1 MYPSCTISRPSKNQE
16 YPMKVSKVLLGGA
29 AIICIGAAIAAYSV
43 RTGEV
48 AAAAPVGLPSMPVPV
63 AAVVKRTIPVYLE
76 YSARTESIREVSL
89 QAKVAGY
96 IQSQPAIDGAD
107 VKGDELLYKI
117 DERDYRAALDQAK
130 AQAQRNVAALG
141 YARSNFNRGD
151 ELVKTGFL
159 AKDNYDQRA
168 STLGQSEASVAMD
181 SAAVRSAEINL
192 AYTEIRAPFAGRLG
206 RNRAPVG
213 TLVGGSGFT
222 LNTLVQLDP
231 LYVTFNPSERDLGVI
246 QTARSARK
254 LVAKVSLPDD
264 ASADYSG
271 ELTFIDNGVDR
282 STGTITARA
291 TVPNPNFTLLPGQY
305 VRVRL
310 HVRDEPDALL
320 VPQVALGSSQLGKYV
335 YVVGEGSKA
344 EQKIVTLGPTDG
356 DSVSVTGLTENDR
369 VITGNL
375 QKIGPGSPVSPIV
388 QKEASA
394 SAVK

>member
-1 MYPSCTISRPSKNQE
+1 MRHWKI
-16 YPMKVSKVLLGGA
+16 LLGGA
-29 AIICIGAAIAAYSV
+29 VVVCVGAGILASSL
-43 RTGEV
+43 RTGPV
-48 AAAAPVGLPSMPVPV
+48 AAAAPSGPPAMPVPV
-63 AAVVKRTIPVYLE
+63 TSVAKRTIPVYLE

-96 IQSQPAIDGAD
+96 IQSQPAADGAD
-107 VKGDELLYKI
+107 VKEGDPLYKI

-130 AQAQRNVAALG
+130 AQAQRNVAALS

-151 ELVKTGFL
+151 QLVKTGFL

-168 STLGQSEASVAMD
+168 SALGQSEASVAMD
-181 SAAVRSAEINL
+181 NAAVRSAEINL
-192 AYTEIRAPFAGRLG
+192 AYTDIRAPFSGRLG

-246 QTARSARK
+246 QTARGARK
-254 LVAKVSLPDD
+254 VVANVSLPDD
-264 ASADYSG
+264 PSMTYSG

-282 STGTITARA
+282 ATGTITARA
-291 TVPNPNFTLLPGQY
+291 TVPNPKFTLLPGQY

-320 VPQVALGSSQLGKYV
+320 VPQIALGSSQLGKYV
-335 YVVGEGSKA
+335 YVVGADGKA
-344 EQKIVTLGPTDG
+344 EQKIVSLGPPDG
-356 DSVSVTGLTENDR
+356 ESVSVTGLAETDQ

-375 QKIGPGSPVSPIV
+375 QKIGPGSPVAPIAH
-388 QKEASA
+388 KEASSSEA
-394 SAVK
+394 K

>member
-1 MYPSCTISRPSKNQE
+1 MRHWKI
-16 YPMKVSKVLLGGA
+16 LLGSAAVICVGA
-29 AIICIGAAIAAYSV
+29 GILVSSL
-43 RTGEV
+43 RTGPV
-48 AAAAPVGLPSMPVPV
+48 AAAAPSGPPAMPVPV
-63 AAVVKRTIPVYLE
+63 TAVTKKTIPVYLD

-96 IQSQPAIDGAD
+96 IQSQPIADGAD
-107 VKGDELLYKI
+107 VKEGELIYKI

-130 AQAQRNVAALG
+130 AQAQRNLAALN
-141 YARSNFNRGD
+141 YAKSNFNRGD

-181 SAAVRSAEINL
+181 SASVRSAEINL
-192 AYTEIRAPFAGRLG
+192 AYTDIRAPFAGRLG

-231 LYVTFNPSERDLGVI
+231 LYVTFNPSERDLGII
-246 QTARSARK
+246 QTARNSGQV
-254 LVAKVSLPDD
+254 VAKVSLPDD
-264 ASADYSG
+264 PTVGYSG

-282 STGTITARA
+282 TTGTITARA
-291 TVPNPNFTLLPGQY
+291 TVPNPKFTLLPGQY

-320 VPQVALGSSQLGKYV
+320 VPQTALGSSQLGKYV
-335 YVVGEGSKA
+335 YVVGADNKA
-344 EQKIVTLGPTDG
+344 EQKIVSLGATDG
-356 DSVSVTGLTENDR
+356 ESVAVTGLAETDQ

-375 QKIGPGSPVSPIV
+375 QKIGPGSPVMPLPPKGA
-388 QKEASA
+388 QAPAAK
-394 SAVK
+394 

>member
-1 MYPSCTISRPSKNQE
+1 MRHWK
-16 YPMKVSKVLLGGA
+16 LLFGTA
-29 AIICIGAAIAAYSV
+29 AVVCVAAGVFFTSYRS
-43 RTGEV
+43 GPV
-48 AAAAPVGLPSMPVPV
+48 AAAAAPSGPPAMPVPITSV
-63 AAVVKRTIPVYLE
+63 TKKTIPVYLD

-96 IQSQPAIDGAD
+96 IQSQPATDGAD
-107 VKGDELLYKI
+107 VKEGDLLYKI
-117 DERDYRAALDQAK
+117 DDRDYRAALDQSK
-130 AQAQRNVAALG
+130 AQAQRNVAALS

-181 SAAVRSAEINL
+181 NATVHSAEINL
-192 AYTEIRAPFAGRLG
+192 AYTDIRAPFAGRLG

-231 LYVTFNPSERDLGVI
+231 LYVTFNPSERDIAVI
-246 QTARSARK
+246 ETARSARK
-254 LVAKVSLPDD
+254 VVATVSLPDD
-264 ASADYSG
+264 PSVTYSG

-282 STGTITARA
+282 TTGTITARA
-291 TVPNPNFTLLPGQY
+291 TVPNPKFTLLPGQY

-320 VPQVALGSSQLGKYV
+320 VPQIALGSSQLGKYV
-335 YVVGEGSKA
+335 YVVGADGRA
-344 EQKIVTLGPTDG
+344 EQKIVSLGPTDG
-356 DSVSVTGLTENDR
+356 ASVSVTGLAESDR

-375 QKIGPGSPVSPIV
+375 QKIGPGSPVAPLP

-394 SAVK
+394 SGTK

>member
-1 MYPSCTISRPSKNQE
+1 
-16 YPMKVSKVLLGGA
+16 
-29 AIICIGAAIAAYSV
+29 
-43 RTGEV
+43 
-48 AAAAPVGLPSMPVPV
+48 
-63 AAVVKRTIPVYLE
+63 
-76 YSARTESIREVSL
+76 
-89 QAKVAGY
+89 
-96 IQSQPAIDGAD
+96 

-246 QTARSARK
+246 QTAHSA
-254 LVAKVSLPDD
+254 AKWWPRFRFPTTLRRTIRVSSP
-264 ASADYSG
+264 SSTTG
-271 ELTFIDNGVDR
+271 
-282 STGTITARA
+282 STGRRNDHRTGDRT
-291 TVPNPNFTLLPGQY
+291 NPKFTLLPGQY

-310 HVRDEPDALL
+310 HVRDEPTRFWCLRSPWVEPAR
-320 VPQVALGSSQLGKYV
+320 KYV
-335 YVVGEGSKA
+335 YVVARTARPNRRS
-344 EQKIVTLGPTDG
+344 
-356 DSVSVTGLTENDR
+356 
-369 VITGNL
+369 
-375 QKIGPGSPVSPIV
+375 
-388 QKEASA
+388 
-394 SAVK
+394 

>member
-1 MYPSCTISRPSKNQE
+1 MLRPNKIQEHAMRYWKIGFATVAVICLVAGVSIYSRQSGP
-16 YPMKVSKVLLGGA
+16 
-29 AIICIGAAIAAYSV
+29 
-43 RTGEV
+43 V
-48 AAAAPVGLPSMPVPV
+48 AAAATPSGPPAMPVPITSV
-63 AAVVKRTIPVYLE
+63 IKKTIPVYLD

-96 IQSQPAIDGAD
+96 IQSQPAADGAD
-107 VKGDELLYKI
+107 VKDGDLLYKI
-117 DERDYRAALDQAK
+117 DDRDYRAALDQAK
-130 AQAQRNVAALG
+130 AQAQRNVAALS

-168 STLGQSEASVAMD
+168 STLGQSEASVAQD
-181 SAAVRSAEINL
+181 NASVHTAEINL

-206 RNRAPVG
+206 RNRAPAG

-246 QTARSARK
+246 QTARGAHK
-254 LVAKVSLPDD
+254 VVALVSLPDD
-264 ASADYSG
+264 PSMTYSG

-282 STGTITARA
+282 TTGTITARA
-291 TVPNPNFTLLPGQY
+291 TVPNPKFTLLPGQY

-320 VPQVALGSSQLGKYV
+320 VPQIALGSSQLGKYV
-335 YVVGEGSKA
+335 YVVGADGKA

-356 DSVSVTGLTENDR
+356 TSVSVTGIAETDR

-375 QKIGPGSPVSPIV
+375 QKIGPGSPVAPIA
-388 QKEASA
+388 QKEAS
-394 SAVK
+394 SAPVAQ

>member
-1 MYPSCTISRPSKNQE
+1 MRHWKI
-16 YPMKVSKVLLGGA
+16 LLGSAAVVCVGA
-29 AIICIGAAIAAYSV
+29 GILFSSL
-43 RTGEV
+43 RTGPV
-48 AAAAPVGLPSMPVPV
+48 AAAAPSGPPAMPVPV
-63 AAVVKRTIPVYLE
+63 TSVIKKTIPVYLE

-130 AQAQRNVAALG
+130 AQRNVAALG

-254 LVAKVSLPDD
+254 VVAKVSLPDD

-282 STGTITARA
+282 ATGTITARA
-291 TVPNPNFTLLPGQY
+291 TVPNPKFTLLPGQY

-320 VPQVALGSSQLGKYV
+320 VPQIALGSSQLGKYV
-335 YVVGEGSKA
+335 YVVGPDSKA

-356 DSVSVTGLTENDR
+356 DSVSVTGLAENDR
-369 VITGNL
+369 VISGNL

-394 SAVK
+394 SDVK

>member
-1 MYPSCTISRPSKNQE
+1 MRHWKI
-16 YPMKVSKVLLGGA
+16 LLGSAAVVCVGA
-29 AIICIGAAIAAYSV
+29 GIVFSSL
-43 RTGEV
+43 RTGPV
-48 AAAAPVGLPSMPVPV
+48 AAAAPSGPPAMPVPV
-63 AAVVKRTIPVYLE
+63 TSVIKKTIPVYLE

-96 IQSQPAIDGAD
+96 IQSQPAADGAD
-107 VKGDELLYKI
+107 VKEGELLYKI
-117 DERDYRAALDQAK
+117 DDRDYRAALDQAK
-130 AQAQRNVAALG
+130 AQAQRNVAALS
-141 YARSNFNRGD
+141 YAKSNFNRGD

-181 SAAVRSAEINL
+181 SASVHSAEINL
-192 AYTEIRAPFAGRLG
+192 AYTDIRAPFTGRLG

-246 QTARSARK
+246 QTARGAGK
-254 LVAKVSLPDD
+254 VVANVALPDD
-264 ASADYSG
+264 PSMNYSG

-282 STGTITARA
+282 TTGTITARA
-291 TVPNPNFTLLPGQY
+291 TVPNPKFTLLPGQY

-310 HVRDEPDALL
+310 HIRDEPNALL
-320 VPQVALGSSQLGKYV
+320 VPQTALGSSQLGKYV
-335 YVVGEGSKA
+335 YVVGADNKA
-344 EQKIVTLGPTDG
+344 EQKIVQLGPTDG
-356 DSVSVTGLTENDR
+356 EAVSVTGLAETDK

-375 QKIGPGSPVSPIV
+375 QKIGPGSPVAPIV
-388 QKEASA
+388 PKEVSA
-394 SAVK
+394 PAAK

>member
-1 MYPSCTISRPSKNQE
+1 MRHWKI
-16 YPMKVSKVLLGGA
+16 LLGSAAVICVGA
-29 AIICIGAAIAAYSV
+29 GILVSSL
-43 RTGEV
+43 RTGPV
-48 AAAAPVGLPSMPVPV
+48 AAAAPSGPPAMPVPV
-63 AAVVKRTIPVYLE
+63 TAVTKKTIPVYLE

-96 IQSQPAIDGAD
+96 IQSQPIADGAD
-107 VKGDELLYKI
+107 VKEGELIYKI

-130 AQAQRNVAALG
+130 AQAQRNLAALN
-141 YARSNFNRGD
+141 YAKSNFNRGD

-181 SAAVRSAEINL
+181 SASVRSAEINL
-192 AYTEIRAPFAGRLG
+192 AYTDIRAPFAGRLG

-231 LYVTFNPSERDLGVI
+231 LYVTFNPSERDLGII
-246 QTARSARK
+246 QTARNSGQV
-254 LVAKVSLPDD
+254 VAKVSLPDD
-264 ASADYSG
+264 PTVGYSG

-282 STGTITARA
+282 TTGTITARA
-291 TVPNPNFTLLPGQY
+291 TVPNPKFTLLPGQY

-310 HVRDEPDALL
+310 HIRDEPDALL
-320 VPQVALGSSQLGKYV
+320 VPQTALGSSQLGKYV
-335 YVVGEGSKA
+335 YVVGADNKA
-344 EQKIVTLGPTDG
+344 EQKIVSLGATDG
-356 DSVSVTGLTENDR
+356 DSVAVTGLAETDR

-375 QKIGPGSPVSPIV
+375 QKIGPGSPVMPLPPKGA
-388 QKEASA
+388 QAPAAK
-394 SAVK
+394 

>member
-48 AAAAPVGLPSMPVPV
+48 AAADPVGPAFMPVPV

-96 IQSQPAIDGAD
+96 IQSQPTADGAD
-107 VKGDELLYKI
+107 VKGEELLYKI
-117 DERDYRAALDQAK
+117 DDRDYRAALDQAK
-130 AQAQRNVAALG
+130 AQAQRNVAARG

-151 ELVKTGFL
+151 ELVKPGFL

-213 TLVGGSGFT
+213 TLVGGPGFT

-254 LVAKVSLPDD
+254 VVAKVSLPDD

-282 STGTITARA
+282 ATGTITARA
-291 TVPNPNFTLLPGQY
+291 NVPNPKFTP
-305 VRVRL
+305 
-310 HVRDEPDALL
+310 P
-320 VPQVALGSSQLGKYV
+320 
-335 YVVGEGSKA
+335 
-344 EQKIVTLGPTDG
+344 
-356 DSVSVTGLTENDR
+356 
-369 VITGNL
+369 
-375 QKIGPGSPVSPIV
+375 
-388 QKEASA
+388 
-394 SAVK
+394 

>member
-1 MYPSCTISRPSKNQE
+1 MRHSKI
-16 YPMKVSKVLLGGA
+16 LLGSAAVIVVGA
-29 AIICIGAAIAAYSV
+29 GILLSSL
-43 RTGEV
+43 RTGPV
-48 AAAAPVGLPSMPVPV
+48 AAAAPSGPPAMPVPV
-63 AAVVKRTIPVYLE
+63 TAVTKKTIPVYLE

-96 IQSQPAIDGAD
+96 IQSQPIADGAD
-107 VKGDELLYKI
+107 VKEGELIYKI

-130 AQAQRNVAALG
+130 AQAQRNLAALN
-141 YARSNFNRGD
+141 YAKSNFNRGD

-181 SAAVRSAEINL
+181 NASVHSAEINL
-192 AYTEIRAPFAGRLG
+192 AYTDIRAPFAGRLG

-246 QTARSARK
+246 QTARSAGK
-254 LVAKVSLPDD
+254 VVAKVSLPDD
-264 ASADYSG
+264 ASAYSG
-271 ELTFIDNGVDR
+271 ELSFIDNTVDR
-282 STGTITARA
+282 TTGTITARA
-291 TVPNPNFTLLPGQY
+291 TVPNPKFTLLPGQY

-310 HVRDEPDALL
+310 HVRDEADALL
-320 VPQVALGSSQLGKYV
+320 VPQTALGSSQLGKYV
-335 YVVGEGSKA
+335 YVVSADGKA
-344 EQKIVTLGPTDG
+344 EQKLVSLGPTDG
-356 DSVSVTGLTENDR
+356 ESVSVTGLSETDR

-375 QKIGPGSPVSPIV
+375 QKIGPGSPVAPIPG
-388 QKEASA
+388 KAASL
-394 SAVK
+394 SK

>member
-1 MYPSCTISRPSKNQE
+1 MRHWKI
-16 YPMKVSKVLLGGA
+16 LLGSAAVICVGA
-29 AIICIGAAIAAYSV
+29 GILVSSF
-43 RTGEV
+43 RTGPV
-48 AAAAPVGLPSMPVPV
+48 AAAAPSGPPAMPVPV
-63 AAVVKRTIPVYLE
+63 TAVTKKTIPVYLE

-96 IQSQPAIDGAD
+96 IQSQPIADGAD
-107 VKGDELLYKI
+107 VKEGELIYKI

-130 AQAQRNVAALG
+130 AQAQRNLAALN
-141 YARSNFNRGD
+141 YAKSNFNRGD

-181 SAAVRSAEINL
+181 SASVRSAEINL
-192 AYTEIRAPFAGRLG
+192 AYTDIRAPFAGRLG

-231 LYVTFNPSERDLGVI
+231 LYVTFNPSERDLGII
-246 QTARSARK
+246 QTARNSGQV
-254 LVAKVSLPDD
+254 VAKVSLPDD
-264 ASADYSG
+264 PTVGYSG

-282 STGTITARA
+282 TTGTITARA
-291 TVPNPNFTLLPGQY
+291 TVPNPKFTLLPGQY

-320 VPQVALGSSQLGKYV
+320 VPQTALGSSQLGKYV
-335 YVVGEGSKA
+335 YVVGADNKA
-344 EQKIVTLGPTDG
+344 EQKIVSLGAIDG
-356 DSVSVTGLTENDR
+356 ESVAVTGLAETDQ

-375 QKIGPGSPVSPIV
+375 QKIGPGSPVMPLPPKGA
-388 QKEASA
+388 QAPAAK
-394 SAVK
+394 